1 MAVVIKTITTV
12 AVGNQKP
19 WHVPENLLQVVE
31 DNKFIRLP
39 GSNCPAILRLIFQD
53 KPVKKMSPSQ
63 LRGFQLMKER
73 RNEAQKR
80 SFVSASAAAASEFFE
95 AVPGKKKQ
103 KMSHPEQQAVR
114 ESPQILETRLEDD
127 KDVVVRMLRPAHP
140 SEDVWVQ
147 FDEATIKHVIE
158 FVQQCLE
165 IVPEACPRVYTKQA
179 SGGEKTWRMGS
190 GRMVVVTKGQK
201 RKYVK
206 HAMVDEPDE
215 VEDEV
220 EPDEVEDACV
230 TSPADE
236 SIGAVC
242 EPSMAVVDTTDAP
255 SIFD

>member
-12 AVGNQKP
+12 TVGNQKP

-103 KMSHPEQQAVR
+103 KMSHPEQQALR

-147 FDEATIKHVIE
+147 FDEATIKHVVE
-158 FVQQCLE
+158 FVQQFVDM
-165 IVPEACPRVYTKQA
+165 VPEACPRVYNKQPV
-179 SGGEKTWRMGS
+179 GGEKIWRMGS
-190 GRMVVVTKGQK
+190 GRTVVVTTDKK

-206 HAMVDEPDE
+206 PAMVDE
-215 VEDEV
+215 
-220 EPDEVEDACV
+220 
-230 TSPADE
+230 
-236 SIGAVC
+236 SIGDVSLRGAAQLLTQM
-242 EPSMAVVDTTDAP
+242 SNKRKM
-255 SIFD
+255 

>member
-1 MAVVIKTITTV
+1 MGA
-12 AVGNQKP
+12 
-19 WHVPENLLQVVE
+19 
-31 DNKFIRLP
+31 
-39 GSNCPAILRLIFQD
+39 
-53 KPVKKMSPSQ
+53 
-63 LRGFQLMKER
+63 
-73 RNEAQKR
+73 
-80 SFVSASAAAASEFFE
+80 
-95 AVPGKKKQ
+95 
-103 KMSHPEQQAVR
+103 
-114 ESPQILETRLEDD
+114 
-127 KDVVVRMLRPAHP
+127 
-140 SEDVWVQ
+140 
-147 FDEATIKHVIE
+147 FDEATIKHVVE
-158 FVQQCLE
+158 FVQQFID

-190 GRMVVVTKGQK
+190 GRTVVVTKGQK

-255 SIFD
+255 SIFG